1 MIQQSEN
8 FLLKWPSLEE
18 GEWERILNKLKKKKK
33 SGPSHYAVIHSFP
46 ALSWTT
52 AEVSKGSSCF

>member
-33 SGPSHYAVIHSFP
+33 KIRP
-46 ALSWTT
+46 
-52 AEVSKGSSCF
+52 